1 MAKNRTRKLRQKA
14 ARRNRLNDLKQQA
27 KSRKEWVKGLRTAK
41 HAANVKKKAMA
52 EERKAEERQRQAQAE
67 EQSRFELER
76 EQEAWADE
84 NVYVTSPTAKY
95 FYLRTDPRVKR
106 ISPKNRIEGTIPQL
120 VASYGDR
127 DIAA

>member
-1 MAKNRTRKLRQKA
+1 MAKNRTRKNLKRA
-14 ARRNRLNDLKQQA
+14 ARRNHLNDLKQQA

-84 NVYVTSPTAKY
+84 NVYVTSSSSRF
-95 FYLRTDPRVKR
+95 FYKRTDPRAKR
-106 ISPKNRIEGTIPQL
+106 ISPKNRVEGTIPQL
-120 VASYGDR
+120 IASYGER